1 MRGKVYLVG
10 AGPGDPELITV
21 RGLNLLRQAT
31 VVLYDRLVHPQLL
44 QEAPADAHQLYVGKE
59 EHLHCVPQGQINQLL
74 VAYARRG
81 ECVVRLKGGDPFVFG
96 RGGEEAEALSEAG
109 VPFEIVPGVSSAIAA
124 PAYAG
129 IPLTHRRYA
138 SSFAVITGHEE
149 SGEATSGGTTTHN
162 WAKLAT
168 AVDTLVVLMGLKTLP
183 HIVAQL
189 LQHGRAPE
197 TPVALVRWGTR
208 REQETVVGTLQDIVR
223 KAKERKFSS
232 PAVTIIGEVVTL
244 RDRLRWFDG
253 IPLPPAPH
261 QLRAPMENKEETMVW
276 SRDAP

>member
-21 RGLNLLRQAT
+21 RGLNVLRQAS

-44 QEAPADAHQLYVGKE
+44 QEAPAAAQQLYVGKE
-59 EHLHCVPQGQINQLL
+59 EHLHCVPQGQINHLL
-74 VAYARRG
+74 VAYAQRG

-96 RGGEEAEALSEAG
+96 RGGEEAEALAAAG
-109 VPFEIVPGVSSAIAA
+109 VPYEIVPGISSAIAA

-149 SGEATSGGTTTHN
+149 SGRATTHD

-183 HIVAQL
+183 HIVSQL
-189 LQHGRAPE
+189 LLHGRAPE

-208 REQETVVGTLQDIVR
+208 SEQETVIGTLRDIVQ
-223 KAKERKFSS
+223 KATERKFAS

-253 IPLPPAPH
+253 ILLPQTLPTDPH
-261 QLRAPMENKEETMVW
+261 VSQESAFP
-276 SRDAP
+276 

>member
-21 RGLNLLRQAT
+21 RGLKVLRQAS
-31 VVLYDRLVHPQLL
+31 VVLYDRLVHLQLL
-44 QEAPADAHQLYVGKE
+44 QEAPREAEQLYVGKE
-59 EHLHCVPQGQINQLL
+59 EHLHCVPQGRINHLL
-74 VAYARRG
+74 VTYAQRG

-96 RGGEEAEALSEAG
+96 RGGEEAEALAAAG
-109 VPFEIVPGVSSAIAA
+109 VSFEIVPGVSSAIAV

-149 SGEATSGGTTTHN
+149 SGNETTHN
-162 WAKLAT
+162 WEKLAT

-183 HIVAQL
+183 HIISQL
-189 LQHGRAPE
+189 LRHGRFPE

-208 REQETVVGTLQDIVR
+208 SEQETLAGTLGDIVQ
-223 KAKERKFSS
+223 KARARKFSS
-232 PAVTIIGEVVTL
+232 PAVTIVGDVVTL
-244 RDRLRWFDG
+244 RDRLRWFDE
-253 IPLPPAPH
+253 IPLPQTLPTASHVAQESAFP
-261 QLRAPMENKEETMVW
+261 
-276 SRDAP
+276 

>member
-21 RGLNLLRQAT
+21 RGLNVLRQAS
-31 VVLYDRLVHPQLL
+31 VVLYDRLIHPQLL
-44 QEAPADAHQLYVGKE
+44 QEAPPEAKQLYVGKE
-59 EHLHCVPQGQINQLL
+59 EHLHCVPQGQINHLL
-74 VAYARRG
+74 VAYAQRG

-96 RGGEEAEALSEAG
+96 RGGEEAEALAAAG
-109 VPFEIVPGVSSAIAA
+109 VPYEIVPGISSAIAA

-149 SGEATSGGTTTHN
+149 SGRATTHD

-168 AVDTLVVLMGLKTLP
+168 AVDTLVVLMGLRTLP
-183 HIVAQL
+183 HIVSQL
-189 LQHGRAPE
+189 LRHGRAPN

-208 REQETVVGTLQDIVR
+208 SEQETVIGTLRDIVH
-223 KAKERKFSS
+223 KATERKFSS
-232 PAVTIIGEVVTL
+232 PAVIIIGEVVTL

-253 IPLPPAPH
+253 IPLPPAPGV
-261 QLRAPMENKEETMVW
+261 ETPGYPQQPLW
-276 SRDAP
+276 G

>member
-21 RGLNLLRQAT
+21 RGLNVLRQAT

-44 QEAPADAHQLYVGKE
+44 QEAPTTAHQLYVGKE

-74 VAYARRG
+74 VAYAQRG

-96 RGGEEAEALSEAG
+96 RGGEEAEALAAAG

-129 IPLTHRRYA
+129 IPMTHRRYA

-149 SGEATSGGTTTHN
+149 SGREATSGATTHD

-189 LQHGRAPE
+189 LLHGRAPE
-197 TPVALVRWGTR
+197 TPVALIRWGTR
-208 REQETVVGTLQDIVR
+208 SKQETLMGTLRDIVH
-223 KAKERKFSS
+223 KATESTFSS
-232 PAVTIIGEVVTL
+232 PAVTIIGDVVTL
-244 RDRLRWFDG
+244 RDRLRWFDK
-253 IPLPPAPH
+253 IPPSQPFPTGADVVHESAFP
-261 QLRAPMENKEETMVW
+261 
-276 SRDAP
+276 

>member
-21 RGLNLLRQAT
+21 RGLNVLRQAT

-96 RGGEEAEALSEAG
+96 RGGEEAEALAAAG
-109 VPFEIVPGVSSAIAA
+109 VPFEIVPGVSSAVAA

-149 SGEATSGGTTTHN
+149 NGEATTHN

-189 LQHGRAPE
+189 LRHGRAPE

-208 REQETVVGTLQDIVR
+208 REQETVVGTLRDIVR
-223 KAKERKFSS
+223 KATERKLTS

-244 RDRLRWFDG
+244 RDQLRWFDG
-253 IPLPPAPH
+253 TPLSIAPVEVPGDP
-261 QLRAPMENKEETMVW
+261 QENTIC
-276 SRDAP
+276 

>member
-1 MRGKVYLVG
+1 MRGKVFLVG

-21 RGLNLLRQAT
+21 RGLKVLRQAS

-44 QEAPADAHQLYVGKE
+44 QEAPAEAKQLYVGKE
-59 EHLHCVPQGQINQLL
+59 EHLHCVPQGQINHLL
-74 VAYARRG
+74 VAYAQRG

-96 RGGEEAEALSEAG
+96 RGGEEAEALAAAG
-109 VPFEIVPGVSSAIAA
+109 VPFEIVPGVSSAIAV

-149 SGEATSGGTTTHN
+149 NGSETMHD

-183 HIVAQL
+183 HVVSQL
-189 LQHGRAPE
+189 IRHGCSSE
-197 TPVALVRWGTR
+197 TPVALIRWGTR
-208 REQETVVGTLQDIVR
+208 SEQETVTGTLSDIVQ
-223 KAKERKFSS
+223 KARERKFSS
-232 PAVTIIGEVVTL
+232 PAVTIIGDVVTL
-244 RDRLRWFDG
+244 RDRLRWFDE
-253 IPLPPAPH
+253 IPLPQVLPTEPH
-261 QLRAPMENKEETMVW
+261 IFRESAFP
-276 SRDAP
+276 

>member
-1 MRGKVYLVG
+1 MHGKVYLVG

-21 RGLNLLRQAT
+21 RGLNVLRQAT
-31 VVLYDRLVHPQLL
+31 VVLHDRLVHPQLL
-44 QEAPADAHQLYVGKE
+44 QEAPSTAHQLYVGKE

-74 VAYARRG
+74 VAYAQRG

-96 RGGEEAEALSEAG
+96 RGGEEAEALAAAG

-149 SGEATSGGTTTHN
+149 NGHDTTHD

-189 LQHGRAPE
+189 LVHGRAPE

-208 REQETVVGTLQDIVR
+208 SEQETITGTLRDIVH
-223 KAKERKFSS
+223 KATESKFSS
-232 PAVTIIGEVVTL
+232 PAVTIIGDVVTL
-244 RDRLRWFDG
+244 RDRLRWFDK
-253 IPLPPAPH
+253 IPLPQPFPTVADVAHESAFP
-261 QLRAPMENKEETMVW
+261 
-276 SRDAP
+276 

>member
-21 RGLNLLRQAT
+21 RGLNVLRQASI
-31 VVLYDRLVHPQLL
+31 VLYDRLVHPQLL
-44 QEAPADAHQLYVGKE
+44 QEAPQEAKQLYVGKE
-59 EHLHCVPQGQINQLL
+59 EHLHCVPQGQINHLL
-74 VAYARRG
+74 VAYAQRG

-96 RGGEEAEALSEAG
+96 RGGEEAEALAMAG
-109 VPFEIVPGVSSAIAA
+109 VPFEIVPGISSAIAA

-149 SGEATSGGTTTHN
+149 SGNATTYE
-162 WAKLAT
+162 WEKLAT

-183 HIVAQL
+183 HIIAQL
-189 LQHGRAPE
+189 LRHGRSSE

-208 REQETVVGTLQDIVR
+208 SEQETATGTLGDIVQKTR
-223 KAKERKFSS
+223 GRKFSS
-232 PAVTIIGEVVTL
+232 PVVTIIGDVVTL
-244 RDRLRWFDG
+244 RDRLCWFDE
-253 IPLPPAPH
+253 IPLPQTLPTASHVSQESAFP
-261 QLRAPMENKEETMVW
+261 
-276 SRDAP
+276 